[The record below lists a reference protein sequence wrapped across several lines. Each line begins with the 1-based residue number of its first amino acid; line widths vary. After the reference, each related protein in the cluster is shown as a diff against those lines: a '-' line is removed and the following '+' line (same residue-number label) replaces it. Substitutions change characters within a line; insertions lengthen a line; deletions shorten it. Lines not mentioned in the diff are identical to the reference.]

1 MQVDSKTGQYYWK
14 NDPIIVWE
22 EIGAKLVAIILDEK
36 VENPDAIAKNGNLWS
51 NLFKE
56 VYIHGY
62 LD

>member
-1 MQVDSKTGQYYWK
+1 
-14 NDPIIVWE
+14 
-22 EIGAKLVAIILDEK
+22 VAIILDEK